1 MKIYTRSG
9 DDGTTGLFAGRR
21 VAKSDQRIVAF
32 GTVDELNAALG
43 IARTCG
49 LPEKEDTIL
58 VALQNKMF
66 SVGAELATPE
76 PQASNTELLQ
86 EADVAQVERWID
98 DCESRL
104 PELKC
109 FILPGGS
116 TGAAWLHF
124 CRCICRRAE
133 REAVALAQT
142 APLRPVLVHYL
153 NRVGDL
159 LFVLARST
167 NAAAQ
172 VPDVPW
178 NKES

>member
-9 DDGTTGLFAGRR
+9 DDGTTGLFAGGR
-21 VAKSDQRIVAF
+21 VAKCDQRIVAF

-43 IARTCG
+43 VARSCG
-49 LPEKEDTIL
+49 LPEKEDTI
-58 VALQNKMF
+58 VVSLQNRMF
-66 SVGAELATPE
+66 SVGAELATPD
-76 PQASNTELLQ
+76 PQAANTALIQ
-86 EADVAQVERWID
+86 ETDVAQVERWID
-98 DCESRL
+98 DCESNL

-109 FILPGGS
+109 FILPCGS
-116 TGAAWLHF
+116 AGASWLHF

-142 APLRPVLVHYL
+142 ATVRPVIIYYL

-159 LFVLARST
+159 LFVLART
-167 NAAAQ
+167 ANAAAQ

-178 NKES
+178 SKEA